1 MLNKKIQEQT
11 HEPSVDSS
19 LCEDIRF
26 RENLKYLPIN
36 SHLSHTQLGMLIL
49 CLKGSAKLNVHDNV
63 HTLVE
68 NELAIIFPGQ
78 LISLTKISDDFLT
91 DTLIISHLLF
101 DDAVSGITRFSPHFF
116 FYMRVNYWYAID
128 ECNKSRFKDY
138 YKLLQNKI
146 MSPHYRF
153 KREAAI
159 HILRIFYLDV
169 YNDYC
174 DKAFIIKDMLDVR
187 KGELAHDFF
196 YLLMEHYKKY
206 RDVAYYADKMCITP
220 KYLSAVIKDVSGKTV
235 KEWIVEYI
243 ILEIKALLRDSS
255 LNIQEIAVQTNFS
268 NQSSL
273 GRFFRKHTGMTLT
286 DYRMNK

>member
-1 MLNKKIQEQT
+1 MQEQI
-11 HEPSVDSS
+11 HELFTDNLSH
-19 LCEDIRF
+19 EDIRF
-26 RENLKYLPIN
+26 RENTKYLPIN
-36 SHLSHTQLGMLIL
+36 SHSSEIDVGMLIL
-49 CLKGSAKLNVHDNV
+49 CMKGSAKLNVYDNI
-63 HTLVE
+63 HTLTE
-68 NELAIIFPGQ
+68 NELIIIFPGQ
-78 LISLTKISDDFLT
+78 LVSLTEISDDFLT
-91 DTLIISHLLF
+91 DVLIISRSLF

-116 FYMRVNYWYAID
+116 FYMRTNYWYSITD
-128 ECNKSRFKDY
+128 YDKLRFKDY
-138 YKLLQNKI
+138 YSLLQNKI
-146 MSPHYRF
+146 INPHYRF

-174 DKAFIIKDMLDVR
+174 DKAFILKDTLDVR
-187 KGELAHDFF
+187 KGELAHGFF
-196 YLLMEHYKKY
+196 YLLMAHYKKY

-220 KYLSAVIKDVSGKTV
+220 KYLSAVIKETSGKTA

-243 ILEIKALLRDSS
+243 ILEIKSLLRDSS
-255 LNIQEIAVQTNFS
+255 LNIMEIATQANFS